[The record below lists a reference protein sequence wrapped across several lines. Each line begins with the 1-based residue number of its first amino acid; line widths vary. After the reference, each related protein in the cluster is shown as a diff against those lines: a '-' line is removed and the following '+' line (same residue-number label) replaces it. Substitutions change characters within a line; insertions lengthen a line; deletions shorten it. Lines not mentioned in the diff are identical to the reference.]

1 MSKGTQAIKG
11 KLFQKSKAP
20 SFSIYFSTQPK
31 AMNPRKRVK
40 NKDQIVDD
48 DEEDGK
54 SVKASRDPDK
64 IDPWGDN
71 PDWDSHWVKA
81 HKINYLGRVSRD

>member
-1 MSKGTQAIKG
+1 M
-11 KLFQKSKAP
+11 
-20 SFSIYFSTQPK
+20 
-31 AMNPRKRVK
+31 
-40 NKDQIVDD
+40 DD
-48 DEEDGK
+48 DEEPGK

-71 PDWDSHWVKA
+71 PDWDAHWVKA